1 MKIALVFEIFY
12 PAVNGIVTSSVNLS
26 ENLIEEG
33 HEVVFIAPAWS
44 EEQQPFING
53 KIPVH
58 YIASRN
64 NWAYPGMRNVL
75 PWNRR
80 VEVLLRR
87 ERIDVLHITGPW
99 LLTWACMRAAR
110 KLGVPVVH
118 TFHTMLHEPS
128 YVLYMVRT
136 RYLVPVMQAIAWRYY
151 SLYMRRSV
159 ITTSPSRMARDELRR
174 RFPNSDI
181 RRISNGVDLDRF
193 KAYDSREQL
202 IQKHPEYRSKVFIY
216 VGRLG
221 QEKSI
226 GELIEAMS
234 LVVPHEPEARLI
246 IIGDGPSAG
255 DCRSRVRELGLS
267 REVRFLGRLAHDEL
281 IRTGLIHHAHAF
293 VTAST
298 TENQPMTV
306 IEAICCGVPAVVP
319 DVDGMNELVTENGLR
334 FVPHSP
340 DSIAAALRRLIG
352 DTSLHE
358 RCAAATLRRGAEFD
372 GRSVARRFL
381 EVYREATARGG

>member
-12 PAVNGIVTSSVNLS
+12 PAVNGIVTSSVNLA

-44 EEQQPFING
+44 EEQTPFVNG

-110 KLGVPVVH
+110 KLGVPIVH

-136 RYLVPVMQAIAWRYY
+136 RYLVPFMQAIAWRYY
-151 SLYMRRSV
+151 SLYMRRSR
-159 ITTSPSRMARDELRR
+159 ITTAPSRMARDELKRH
-174 RFPNSDI
+174 FPEADI
-181 RRISNGVDLDRF
+181 RRISNGVDIDRF
-193 KAYDSREQL
+193 KTFRSRDRL
-202 IQKHPEYRSKVFIY
+202 IQQHPEYRGKVFIY

-246 IIGDGPSAG
+246 VVGDGPSAG
-255 DCRSRVRELGLS
+255 ECRARVQVLGLE
-267 REVRFLGRLAHDEL
+267 REVRFLGRLSHDEL
-281 IRTGLIHHAHAF
+281 ITSGLIHHAHAF

-334 FVPHSP
+334 FEPHDPTSLA
-340 DSIAAALRRLIG
+340 SAMRRLAR
-352 DTSLHE
+352 DASLHQ
-358 RCAAATLRRGAEFD
+358 RCAAATRVRRDEFD
-372 GRSVARRFL
+372 GRAVAKQFL
-381 EVYREATARGG
+381 EVYREAAARRG